1 MQQAMD
7 NVVPAGFIR
16 RWAALFLDSLI
27 IAIPLSAIVIAIV
40 ISMGLY
46 VRESQQPVAVAQGL
60 YFLLYFL
67 VAPFY
72 YAGME
77 SSPHQATF
85 GKRALGIKVT
95 DNEGRRLS
103 FGHALGRW
111 SAASLSYLTCYIGFL
126 MAAITERKRAL
137 HDMVAG
143 TLVVDR
149 WAYSEH
155 PERQQRNVSGC
166 LIAFVLGM
174 LFIPFLA
181 GVLAAIAVPQFES
194 YAIRAQV
201 AEGALVAEHAKTA
214 IIDYRL
220 NTGRF
225 PASNADAGLP
235 APTSLSGHNVSR
247 VDVGSEPGEITV
259 TFSSKPPQH
268 ANTSIDGASLT
279 FSPTE
284 TQGSVEW
291 RCHSDNI
298 PQKFCPRT
306 CTCE

>member
-1 MQQAMD
+1 MD
-7 NVVPAGFIR
+7 DVVYAGFIR

-27 IAIPLSAIVIAIV
+27 IAVPLSAIVIAIV
-40 ISMGLY
+40 MSMGLY

-67 VAPFY
+67 LAPFY

-77 SSPHQATF
+77 SSSHQATF

-95 DNEGRRLS
+95 DYEGRRLS

-126 MAAITERKRAL
+126 MAAISERKRAL

-143 TLVVDR
+143 TLIVDR

-174 LFIPFLA
+174 LFIPFMA
-181 GVLAAIAVPQFES
+181 GILAAIAVPQFED
-194 YAIRAQV
+194 YAARAQV
-201 AEGALVAEHAKTA
+201 AEGMVVADQAKTA
-214 IIDYRL
+214 IINYRL
-220 NTGRF
+220 QTGAF
-225 PASNADAGLP
+225 PTSNADAGLP
-235 APTSLSGHNVSR
+235 AATSLSGHNVSR
-247 VDVGSEPGEITV
+247 VDVGSAPGEITV

-268 ANTSIDGASLT
+268 ANAQLDGASMTL
-279 FSPTE
+279 SPVE
-284 TQGSVEW
+284 NQGAVEW

-298 PQKFCPRT
+298 KQKFCPRA
-306 CTCE
+306 CICQ